1 MTNIF
6 YGYNPD
12 ITIIFTIDQS
22 YNYLSQKNKV
32 SYGLKSIVDS
42 IDQSKSSKEL
52 DS

>member
-1 MTNIF
+1 MPLLEEANSLEESRIIIRYFVVTMTNIF

-22 YNYLSQKNKV
+22 
-32 SYGLKSIVDS
+32 
-42 IDQSKSSKEL
+42 KSSKEL